1 MSSGRVVITGAG
13 WVTPLG
19 HDLDAVWQ
27 RLLAGESAIGPVEHF
42 DASTFA
48 TTFASQVSG
57 FELADHLGER
67 AAAHE
72 CASLGTH
79 YALAAAVNAWAAAGF
94 GPTDVAAG
102 GPRTSEHVDPRR
114 FGIYLGSGEGRMDLD
129 NFIRTNYAG
138 WDDETRRIDFKKWAK
153 AAPEFLVA
161 ARELEQ
167 EPSMCL
173 AHVSAE
179 LGCRGP
185 VSNCMT
191 ACAASTQAVGEA
203 YELIRRGDADVMLAG
218 GAHSMI
224 HPLGMTGFIRLTAM
238 STRNDDPKT
247 ACRPFDSTREGFVM
261 GEGAGMV
268 ILESLEHAQKRGAP
282 IIAEVAGFGSSAD
295 AYRITDIHPKGHG
308 AAAAMRRALGQAGID
323 PAAKDDSG
331 RPMVHWINAHGT
343 GTKENDKTE
352 TAGVKA
358 VFGDAAYKV
367 PFSSVKSMLGH
378 LIQAAGAV
386 ELITCLQ
393 AIKTGMIPPTAN
405 LHSPDPLCDLDHV
418 PNEARDCNNAGG
430 VDVCLSNSFGF
441 GGQNNTICV
450 RKFAGQEH

>member
-19 HDLDAVWQ
+19 EDLTAVWG
-27 RLLAGESAIGPVEHF
+27 RMLVGESAIGPVEHF

-48 TTFASQVSG
+48 TTFASQVRG
-57 FELADHLGER
+57 FRLSDTLGER
-67 AAAHE
+67 AARHE
-72 CASLGTH
+72 GASLATQ
-79 YALAAAVNAWAAAGF
+79 YALAAATRACAAAGI
-94 GPTDVAAG
+94 GPGA
-102 GPRTSEHVDPRR
+102 VDPRR
-114 FGIYLGSGEGRMDLD
+114 FGIYLGSGEGRMDLG
-129 NFIRTNYAG
+129 NFVRTNYAG
-138 WDDETRRIDFKKWAK
+138 WDEASRTIDYRRWAP
-153 AAPEFLVA
+153 ASRENLVA
-161 ARELEQ
+161 SRELEQ
-167 EPSMCL
+167 EPAMCL

-179 LGCRGP
+179 IGCRGP

-203 YELIRRGDADVMLAG
+203 FELIRRGDADAMLAG
-218 GAHSMI
+218 GSHSMI

-238 STRNDDPKT
+238 SKRNDDPAT
-247 ACRPFDSTREGFVM
+247 ACRPFDATREGFVM

-268 ILESLEHAQKRGAP
+268 ILESLEHAQQRGAP

-295 AYRITDIHPKGHG
+295 AYRITDIHPEGAG
-308 AAAAMRRALGQAGID
+308 AAAAMRRALAQAGID
-323 PAAKDDSG
+323 PGATDAKG
-331 RPMVHWINAHGT
+331 RPLVHWINAHGT
-343 GTKENDKTE
+343 GTKENDRTE
-352 TAGVKA
+352 TAGVKR
-358 VFGDAAYKV
+358 VFGELAPRV

-393 AIKTGMIPPTAN
+393 AIQTGIIPPTAN
-405 LHSPDPLCDLDHV
+405 LTHPDPECDLDHV
-418 PNEARDCNNAGG
+418 PGIARDCREVGG

-450 RKFAGQEH
+450 RKFAG

>member
-1 MSSGRVVITGAG
+1 MSPPRVVITGAG

-19 HDLDAVWQ
+19 DDLEGVWA
-27 RLLAGESAIGPVEHF
+27 RMLRGESSIGPVRHF

-48 TTFASQVSG
+48 TNFASQVSG
-57 FELADHLGER
+57 FRLEDHLGER
-67 AAAHE
+67 AEPHR
-72 CASLGTH
+72 CASIATQ
-79 YALAAAVNAWAAAGF
+79 YALAAATKAWASAGF
-94 GPTDVAAG
+94 GPADAKAG
-102 GPRTSEHVDPRR
+102 GPRASAHVDPRR
-114 FGIYLGSGEGRMDLD
+114 FGVYLGSGEGRMDLD
-129 NFIRTNYAG
+129 NFILAGFAG
-138 WDDETRRIDFKKWAK
+138 WEEGSKSIDFQRWGQQAT
-153 AAPEFLVA
+153 ERLVA
-161 ARELEQ
+161 ERELEQ
-167 EPSMCL
+167 EPAMCI

-203 YELIRRGDADVMLAG
+203 FELIRRGDADLMLAG
-218 GAHSMI
+218 GSHSMI

-238 STRNDDPKT
+238 SKRNDTPAS
-247 ACRPFDSTREGFVM
+247 ACRPFDATRDGFVM

-268 ILESLEHAQKRGAP
+268 ILESLEHAQKRGAN

-295 AYRITDIHPKGHG
+295 AYRITDIHPEGAG
-308 AAAAMRRALGQAGID
+308 AAAAMRRALAQAGID
-323 PAAKDDSG
+323 PHGTDASG
-331 RPMVHWINAHGT
+331 RPLVHWINAHGT

-352 TAGVKA
+352 TAGVKR
-358 VFGDAAYKV
+358 VFGELAPRV

-393 AIKTGMIPPTAN
+393 AIKTGIIPPTAN
-405 LHSPDPLCDLDHV
+405 LTTPDPDCDLDHV
-418 PNEARDCNNAGG
+418 PGTPRDCNAVGG

-450 RKFAGQEH
+450 RKFAG

>member
-19 HDLDAVWQ
+19 HGLGEVWE
-27 RLLAGESAIGPVEHF
+27 RILAGDRSIRAVEHF
-42 DASTFA
+42 DAGTFA
-48 TTFASQVSG
+48 TGFASQVVG
-57 FELADHLGER
+57 FDLAEHLGER
-67 AAAHE
+67 ASPHG
-72 CASLGTH
+72 CASLATQ
-79 YALAAAVNAWAAAGF
+79 YALAAAAGAWQAAGF
-94 GPTDVAAG
+94 GPLKALPG
-102 GPRTSEHVDPRR
+102 GPRVSGHVAPRR
-114 FGIYLGSGEGRMDLD
+114 FGVYLGSGEGRMDLD
-129 NFIRTNYAG
+129 NFVRTNYAG
-138 WDDETRRIDFKKWAK
+138 WDDQARGIDFTRWAP
-153 AAPEFLVA
+153 AAGENLVP

-173 AHVSAE
+173 AHIAAE
-179 LGCRGP
+179 FGCRGP

-218 GAHSMI
+218 GSHSMI

-238 STRNDDPKT
+238 STRNDDPGT
-247 ACRPFDSTREGFVM
+247 ACRPFDATRDGFVM

-268 ILESLEHAQKRGAP
+268 ILESLEHAQARGAE
-282 IIAEVAGFGSSAD
+282 IVAEIAGFGSSAD
-295 AYRITDIHPKGHG
+295 AYRITDIHPEGLG
-308 AAAAMRRALGQAGID
+308 AAAAMSRALTRAGID
-323 PAAKDDSG
+323 PQATDSNG
-331 RPMVHWINAHGT
+331 RPLVHWINAHGT

-358 VFGDAAYKV
+358 VFGDAAPKV
-367 PFSSVKSMLGH
+367 PFSSVKSVLGH

-393 AIKTGMIPPTAN
+393 AIRTGIIPPTAN
-405 LHSPDPLCDLDHV
+405 LDHPDPECDLDHV
-418 PNEARDCNNAGG
+418 PNVPRDCTGIGG

-450 RKFAGQEH
+450 RKFVV

>member
-1 MSSGRVVITGAG
+1 MSSTRVVITGAG

-19 HDLDAVWQ
+19 DDLDAVWE
-27 RLLAGESAIGPVEHF
+27 RMLRGESAIRPVEHF
-42 DASTFA
+42 DARTFA
-48 TTFASQVSG
+48 TNFASQVSG
-57 FELADHLGER
+57 FELSNYLGDRAER
-67 AAAHE
+67 HE
-72 CASLGTH
+72 CGSFATR
-79 YALAAAVNAWAAAGF
+79 YALAAAIRAWESAGF
-94 GPTDVAAG
+94 GPAVIDPGETRRSDAF
-102 GPRTSEHVDPRR
+102 DPRR
-114 FGIYLGSGEGRMDLD
+114 FGVYLGSGEGRVDFE
-129 NFIRTNYAG
+129 NFVRTNYQG
-138 WDDETRRIDFKKWAK
+138 WDDESRRIDFQRWMT
-153 AAPEFLVA
+153 AAAENLVP

-167 EPSMCL
+167 EPAMCI

-203 YELIRRGDADVMLAG
+203 FELIRRGDADVMLAG
-218 GAHSMI
+218 GSHSMI

-238 STRNDDPKT
+238 SKRNDDPAT
-247 ACRPFDSTREGFVM
+247 ACRPFDATRDGFVM

-268 ILESLEHAQKRGAP
+268 ILESLEHAKKRGAN

-295 AYRITDIHPKGHG
+295 AYRITDIHPEGAG
-308 AAAAMRRALGQAGID
+308 AAAAMRRALEQAGID
-323 PAAKDDSG
+323 PASKDASG
-331 RPMVHWINAHGT
+331 RPAVHWVNAHGT
-343 GTKENDKTE
+343 GTKENDRTE
-352 TAGVKA
+352 TAGVKK
-358 VFGDAAYKV
+358 VFGELAPGV

-393 AIKTGMIPPTAN
+393 AIKTGIIPPTAN
-405 LHSPDPLCDLDHV
+405 LNNPDPDCDLDHV
-418 PNEARDCNNAGG
+418 PGTPRDCRDVGG

-450 RKFAGQEH
+450 RKFAG

>member
-1 MSSGRVVITGAG
+1 VVITGAG

-19 HDLDAVWQ
+19 DDLDAVWQ
-27 RLLAGESAIGPVEHF
+27 RMLRGESSIRPVEHF

-57 FELADHLGER
+57 FELAKHLGGR
-67 AAAHE
+67 AARHE
-72 CASLGTH
+72 CASLATK
-79 YALAAAVNAWAAAGF
+79 YALAAAVQAWSSAGF
-94 GPTDVAAG
+94 GPLEAKAG
-102 GPRTSEHVDPRR
+102 ASRTSDVLDPRR
-114 FGIYLGSGEGRMDLD
+114 FGVYLGSGEGRMDLG
-129 NFIRTNYAG
+129 NFIRANYAG
-138 WDDETRRIDFKKWAK
+138 WDDESRRIDYTKWAP
-153 AAPEFLVA
+153 AAREFLVA
-161 ARELEQ
+161 ERELEQ
-167 EPSMCL
+167 EPAMCI

-218 GAHSMI
+218 GSHSMI

-238 STRNDDPKT
+238 SKRNDDPAT
-247 ACRPFDSTREGFVM
+247 ACRPFDATRDGFVM

-268 ILESLEHAQKRGAP
+268 ILESLEHAQERGAN
-282 IIAEVAGFGSSAD
+282 ILAEVAGFGSSAD
-295 AYRITDIHPKGHG
+295 AYRITDIHPEGAG
-308 AAAAMRRALGQAGID
+308 AAAAMRRALWQAGIEPGATD
-323 PAAKDDSG
+323 ASG
-331 RPMVHWINAHGT
+331 RPTVHWINAHGT

-352 TAGVKA
+352 TAGVKK
-358 VFGDAAYKV
+358 VFGSLAPKV

-393 AIKTGMIPPTAN
+393 AIKTGIIPPTAN
-405 LHSPDPLCDLDHV
+405 LKNPDPDCDLDHV
-418 PNEARDCNNAGG
+418 PGTPRDCNAVGG

-450 RKFAGQEH
+450 RKFAG